1 MCAFK
6 MATAIATNLENKSN
20 VKESF
25 MSSIVY
31 RDDAEMPFVDDDFDE
46 FERTADAKLLGR
58 LALDISDIRL
68 EIDAVHSFEK
78 NHCFILLVGGT
89 LDMEP
94 DVAALSSG
102 LQKGIT
108 DRLDKQWSPI
118 YSNSVEVLSAYR
130 PAEELIAVPCTYYSA
145 STKDVYSDKESIV
158 AAEGGT
164 KLCEAALYAAEQYF
178 GSYFDMDSF
187 VL

>member
-6 MATAIATNLENKSN
+6 VATVIAINLDDKSK
-20 VKESF
+20 VKELF
-25 MSSIVY
+25 MSSLGF

-78 NHCFILLVGGT
+78 DHCFMLLVGGV
-89 LDMEP
+89 LGMESDLP
-94 DVAALSSG
+94 VFSSA
-102 LQKGIT
+102 LQKEIT
-108 DRLDKQWSPI
+108 DKLDKQWSPI
-118 YSNSVEVLSAYR
+118 YSNRVEVLSAYR
-130 PAEELIAVPCTYYSA
+130 STEKLIAVPCKYYSA
-145 STKDVYSDKESIV
+145 STNEVYNDKDSLI
-158 AAEGGT
+158 AAEGDS
-164 KLCEAALYAAEQYF
+164 KLQNSALYAVEQYF
-178 GSYFDMDSF
+178 GTYFDTGSF

>member
-1 MCAFK
+1 MCTYK
-6 MATAIATNLENKSN
+6 VATAIVTSLENKSK
-20 VKESF
+20 VKELF
-25 MSSIVY
+25 MSSLVF
-31 RDDAEMPFVDDDFDE
+31 REDAEMPFVEGDFDE
-46 FERTADAKLLGR
+46 FERTADAKTLAR
-58 LALDISDIRL
+58 LALNTCDLSL

-94 DVAALSSG
+94 DVVAFSSG

-118 YSNSVEVLSAYR
+118 YSNRVEVLSGYR
-130 PAEELIAVPCTYYSA
+130 SVEELIAAPCRYYS
-145 STKDVYSDKESIV
+145 SRTNEVYNDKDLIA
-158 AAEGGT
+158 AAEDNP
-164 KLCEAALYAAEQYF
+164 KLCAAALYAVEQYF
-178 GSYFDMDSF
+178 GSYFDTDSF